1 MLENL
6 RQRKGEHMGK
16 KIDFYGN
23 DNQIMN
29 DAIDRILVKIHG
41 EKKRTGAKTF
51 LMTGC
56 GTGVGTTTLSIN
68 LAIALSLA
76 GWKTLLVDCDL
87 RKGSVYKRPG
97 NDQEKGLAEFLNGD
111 IKKQDLSY
119 DTNYENLDY
128 IPNGCACKT
137 PVRLLC
143 SSKMEEFMKENKE
156 EYDYIIYDLPS
167 VNVVSDAEILF
178 PLVDGIILVAGM
190 NRTTK
195 RQVREARQKAC
206 REMERYLGIIV
217 NSVEISQ
224 YRKYRKDFDYFT
236 EDKLHKR
243 FSNREKTEKKGKKST
258 GGRK

>member
-1 MLENL
+1 
-6 RQRKGEHMGK
+6 MGQI
-16 KIDFYGN
+16 IDFYGN

-29 DAIDRILVKIHG
+29 DAIDRIVVKIHG
-41 EKKRTGAKTF
+41 EKKKKGAKSF
-51 LMTGC
+51 LLTGC

-97 NDQEKGLAEFLNGD
+97 SDAQSGLSDFLNGEID
-111 IKKQDLSY
+111 QKDLHCA
-119 DTNYENLDY
+119 TNYDRLDY
-128 IPNGCACKT
+128 IPNGRSCRN

-143 SSKMEEFMKENKE
+143 TSKFEQFVRENEE
-156 EYDYIIYDLPS
+156 EYDYVIYDVPS

-178 PLVDGIILVAGM
+178 PLMDGIILVAGM

-195 RQVREARQKAC
+195 RQVREARQKANI
-206 REMERYLGIIV
+206 EKEHYLGIIV
-217 NSVEISQ
+217 NNVEISQ

-236 EDKLHKR
+236 EGRLHKR
-243 FSNREKTEKKGKKST
+243 FTHQEKQKKRL
-258 GGRK
+258 GR

>member
-1 MLENL
+1 
-6 RQRKGEHMGK
+6 MGNI
-16 KIDFYGN
+16 IDFYGN

-29 DAIDRILVKIHG
+29 DAIDRIVVKIYG
-41 EKKRTGAKTF
+41 EKKKSGARSF

-87 RKGSVYKRPG
+87 RKGSAYKRPG
-97 NDQEKGLAEFLNGD
+97 NGKDNGLAEYLMGE
-111 IKKQDLSY
+111 IKEQELSH
-119 DTNYENLDY
+119 DTNYEKLDY
-128 IPNGCACKT
+128 IPNGRSCKS

-143 SSKMEEFMKENKE
+143 SSRMEEFVKNHKEN
-156 EYDYIIYDLPS
+156 YDYIIYDMPS

-178 PLVDGIILVAGM
+178 PLMDGIILVAGM

-195 RQVREARQKAC
+195 RQVREARRKAC
-206 REMERYLGIIV
+206 REKERYLGIIV
-217 NSVEISQ
+217 NNVEISQ

-236 EDKLHKR
+236 EEKLHKR
-243 FSNREKTEKKGKKST
+243 FLNREKQAKKGKK
-258 GGRK
+258 